1 MPMDSWFRRAV
12 LHLAEQ
18 ERVKSMFR
26 KYGMRMG
33 VQRFVAAESLEGVL
47 EKVKEL
53 NRQGLAV
60 TLDYLGESVE
70 EPALADEAASQ
81 IMQMLRQIHDLQL
94 EAHVSVKLSQLGCS
108 MDPAV
113 SAKHMERIA
122 AAAKY
127 YRNFVRMD
135 MEDSTLTEATLGL
148 FEKLVKRFG
157 ANHIGTV
164 IQAYLYRSPDDLI
177 RLEQYAA
184 NVRIVKGAYKE
195 SANVAYPSK
204 QDVDSQY
211 VSLVKAHLDG
221 GYYTAVATHDPKII
235 DLVTAYVE
243 EHHIPRNQFE
253 FQMLYGIASQLQ
265 LQLVKRGYRVRV
277 YTPFGKQWYPYFT
290 RRIAERPANLLFVL
304 KGLLRK

>member
-1 MPMDSWFRRAV
+1 MALDSWFRRAV

-18 ERVKSMFR
+18 ERIKSMFR

-47 EKVKEL
+47 KKVKEL
-53 NRQGLAV
+53 NSQGLTV

-70 EPALADEAASQ
+70 DPALADEAACQ
-81 IMQMLRQIHDLQL
+81 IMEMLREVHDQQL
-94 EAHVSVKLSQLGCS
+94 EAHVSVKLSQLGCGI
-108 MDPAV
+108 DPSV

-127 YRNFVRMD
+127 YRNFVRID
-135 MEDSTLTEATLGL
+135 MEDSTLTETTIAL

-157 ANHIGTV
+157 ANHVGTV
-164 IQAYLYRSPDDLI
+164 LQAYLYRSPDDLL

-195 SANVAYPSK
+195 PASVAFPSK
-204 QDVDSQY
+204 ADVDSQY

-221 GYYTAVATHDPKII
+221 GHYTAIATHDPKII
-235 DLVTAYVE
+235 WILTTYAE
-243 EHHIPRNQFE
+243 EHRIPRNQFE
-253 FQMLYGIASQLQ
+253 FQMLYGIATQLQ
-265 LQLVKRGYRVRV
+265 LELVKRGYRVRV

-290 RRIAERPANLLFVL
+290 RRIAERPANLMFVL
-304 KGLLRK
+304 KGLLRR

>member
-1 MPMDSWFRRAV
+1 MPMDSWFRLAV

-47 EKVKEL
+47 KKVKEL
-53 NRQGLAV
+53 NGQGLAV

-70 EPALADEAASQ
+70 DPALADEAANQ
-81 IMQMLRQIHDLQL
+81 IMEMLREIHDQQL
-94 EAHVSVKLSQLGCS
+94 DAHVSVKLSQLGCGI
-108 MDPAV
+108 DPAV
-113 SAKHMERIA
+113 STKHMERIV

-127 YRNFVRMD
+127 YRNFIRID
-135 MEDSTLTEATLGL
+135 MEDSTLTESTLEL

-157 ANHIGTV
+157 AKHVGTV
-164 IQAYLYRSPDDLI
+164 LQAYLYRSPDDLI

-195 SANVAYPSK
+195 AAAVAFPSK
-204 QDVDSQY
+204 IDVDSQY
-211 VSLVKAHLDG
+211 VALVKAHLDG
-221 GYYTAVATHDPKII
+221 GHYTAIATHDQRII
-235 DLVTAYVE
+235 EKVTAYVE
-243 EHHIPRNQFE
+243 EHRIPRNQFE
-253 FQMLYGIASQLQ
+253 FQMLFGIATQLQ
-265 LQLVKRGYRVRV
+265 LQLVKRGYRVRI

-290 RRIAERPANLLFVL
+290 RRIAERPANLVFVL
-304 KGLLRK
+304 KGLLRR

>member
-12 LHLAEQ
+12 LFLAEQ

-47 EKVKEL
+47 KKVREL
-53 NRQGLAV
+53 NSQGLAV

-70 EPALADEAASQ
+70 EPSMADEAAGQ
-81 IMQMLRQIHDLQL
+81 IMEMLRVIHEKQL
-94 EAHVSVKLSQLGCS
+94 DAHVSVKLSQLGCNI
-108 MDPAV
+108 DPGICTR
-113 SAKHMERIA
+113 HMERIA
-122 AAAKY
+122 GAAKY
-127 YRNFVRMD
+127 YRNFVRVD
-135 MEDSTLTEATLGL
+135 MEDSTLTEMTLEL

-157 ANHIGTV
+157 AGHIGTV
-164 IQAYLYRSPDDLI
+164 LQAYLYRSPDDLI

-195 SANVAYPSK
+195 EANVAYPNKS
-204 QDVDSQY
+204 DVDNQY
-211 VSLVKAHLDG
+211 VALVKAHLDG
-221 GYYTAVATHDPKII
+221 GYYTAVATHDANII
-235 DLVTAYVE
+235 DTVIAYTE
-243 EHHIPRNQFE
+243 QHEIPRNQFE
-253 FQMLYGIASQLQ
+253 FQMLYGISPQLQ
-265 LQLVKRGYRVRV
+265 LQLVQRGFRVRI

-290 RRIAERPANLLFVL
+290 RRIAERPANMFFVL